1 MKATVAIGVAIMLA
15 MCAGMAQAKGPEAMK
30 DLPAALEAAKAQGK
44 LLFIQYGREACGNCQ
59 TLKGYIKGGQLRLP
73 EDKYVY
79 VDLDCDDANTSQA
92 FRSRFKVEGQTLP
105 FVVVADSDGQQLA
118 GRAGYGQPRDYD
130 KMLKDAR
137 KGLSKTAAP
146 AGKMTSSSG
155 ARALADAA
163 DVPQDPAREV
173 REWKMR
179 MGPPVKAALYETS
192 KGHVSLRKE
201 DGAVVKYFLNNFSP
215 ADQDYIKAAG
225 KPAPASDTSAG
236 E

>member
-1 MKATVAIGVAIMLA
+1 MVTIGVAIMLA
-15 MCAGMAQAKGPEAMK
+15 MCAGMAPAKGPEALK
-30 DLPAALEAAKAQGK
+30 DLPAALEAAKAEGK

-79 VDLDCDDANTSQA
+79 VDLDCDDANASRA
-92 FRSRFKVEGQTLP
+92 FRSHFKVEGQTLP

-118 GRAGYGQPRDYD
+118 GRAGYGEVRDYD

-137 KGLSKTAAP
+137 KGLSKTASP
-146 AGKMTSSSG
+146 AGNPGASSSV
-155 ARALADAA
+155 RSLAAPA
-163 DVPQDPAREV
+163 DVPQDPNREV

-192 KGHVSLRKE
+192 RGHVSLRKE

-225 KPAPASDTSAG
+225 KSAAAKDTSAG